1 MRISHLICLITLFF
15 SSSLAAVELTD
26 RFTQEK
32 YIIIDIL
39 NSDTIV
45 EGETLELIAVSDGRR
60 FQVIV
65 DSLQPLGHD
74 LELEATELDENKSYF
89 FEIIHYR

>member
-1 MRISHLICLITLFF
+1 MKIRNYLLLIALLF

-32 YIIIDIL
+32 YVIVDIQ
-39 NSDTIV
+39 NSDTLV
-45 EGETLELIAVSDGRR
+45 AGETLELVSLSDGRR
-60 FQVIV
+60 FKVIV
-65 DSLQPLGHD
+65 DNLVPLGHD
-74 LELEATELDENKSYF
+74 LELEATELDGTQSYF

>member
-1 MRISHLICLITLFF
+1 MKTRHFLLLLIVLF
-15 SSSLAAVELTD
+15 SSSLSAIELTD

-32 YIIIDIL
+32 YIIVDIV
-39 NSDTIV
+39 NSDTIIA
-45 EGETLELIAVSDGRR
+45 GETLELIALSDGRR

-65 DSLQPLGHD
+65 DSLVPLGHD

>member
-1 MRISHLICLITLFF
+1 MKTRFFLFLLTLLFC
-15 SSSLAAVELTD
+15 SYTSAIELTD
-26 RFTQEK
+26 RFTLEK
-32 YIIIDIL
+32 YIIVDIV

-45 EGETLELIAVSDGRR
+45 QGETLELISLSDGRR

-65 DSLQPLGHD
+65 DNLIPLGHD

-89 FEIIHYR
+89 FELIHYR